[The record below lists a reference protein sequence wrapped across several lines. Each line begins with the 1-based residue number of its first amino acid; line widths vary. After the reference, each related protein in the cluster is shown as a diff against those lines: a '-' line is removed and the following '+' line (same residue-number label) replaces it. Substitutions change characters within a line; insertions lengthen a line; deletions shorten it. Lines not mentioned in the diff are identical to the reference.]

1 MMRHFNKLP
10 DDADAAGW
18 PPDVQ
23 LLGPDLAVHRSRQT
37 TGSGTDQE
45 SKPRMDGEKKP
56 KQE

>member
-37 TGSGTDQE
+37 TASGTNQE
-45 SKPRMDGEKKP
+45 CKPRMVGEKKT